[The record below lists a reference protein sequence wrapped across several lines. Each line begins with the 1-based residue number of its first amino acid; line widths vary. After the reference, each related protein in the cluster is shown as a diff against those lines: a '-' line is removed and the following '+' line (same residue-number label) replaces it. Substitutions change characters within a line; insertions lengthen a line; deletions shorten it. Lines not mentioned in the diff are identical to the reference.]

1 MSRHLPLIAVLV
13 VVLALA
19 MWPAAIRAD
28 SPGDAEAMAATNSLY
43 ESGRYLEAALV
54 YEQLIDQGY
63 ESGALYYNLGNAY
76 FKQGDLGRTILS
88 YRRAERL
95 YPRDA
100 DIRANLEIAR
110 DRRIDGFDEGR
121 GASTIETATS
131 PVSRLTL
138 DELAQITLA
147 VWIVLAFL
155 AVVLLY
161 AKRRTVKRGA
171 VYGSV
176 VVGLALLLSAGATG
190 ERWYSE
196 SADHEAVIVAEVVDV
211 VSGPGTTYVTKF
223 TLHGGTEARLLEQR
237 GSWTRLAL
245 PGSDL
250 QGWVPS
256 NAVEEL

>member
-1 MSRHLPLIAVLV
+1 MTRHIALIAVPL
-13 VVLALA
+13 LALA
-19 MWPAAIRAD
+19 MWPATLRAD
-28 SPGDAEAMAATNSLY
+28 SPGDVEAAAATNSLY

-76 FKQGDLGRTILS
+76 FKQGDLGRAILS

-110 DRRIDGFDEGR
+110 AQRIDIFDDD
-121 GASTIETATS
+121 ASATG

-138 DELAQITLA
+138 DELAQITLV
-147 VWIVLAFL
+147 VWIALALL
-155 AVVLLY
+155 AVVLLL
-161 AKRRTVKRGA
+161 AKRRAVKRSA
-171 VYGSV
+171 AYASV
-176 VVGLALLLSAGATG
+176 VVGLALLLSAVAMG

-196 SADHEAVIVAEVVDV
+196 SSEHEVVVVAEIVDV
-211 VSGPGTTYVTKF
+211 VSGPGTTYAEEF
-223 TLHGGTEARLLEQR
+223 TLHSGAEARLLEQR
-237 GSWTRLAL
+237 GSWTRLEL
-245 PGSDL
+245 PGREL

-256 NAVEEL
+256 AAVVEL